1 VKKMQDAVVVGGG
14 PAGSFF
20 AFELAKRGY
29 EVKVF
34 EEHKEIGRPAHCA
47 GHLSIKSL
55 SNLGLYPLPKGVV
68 ENTFSA
74 ANFYSPS
81 GDKFSVNLSKPV
93 TCAVNRTLFDQHLFE
108 MAKTAGVKF
117 QLDTRVEG
125 LLIENSFVK
134 GVKVKQSH
142 SEITQVPSRLV
153 ADGEGISSTL
163 VKQAGLQPLRGT
175 DLVLAVEAEVENVK
189 GVDDHAVEVY
199 LGKNYAPGFYAWLI
213 PRLDG
218 TAKVGLATK
227 KGNPKAFLQELMRK
241 HPVASKQLKNAKVT
255 RSEFHAITLGGA
267 IPKVY
272 TNGFLAVGDCASQVK
287 PTTGGGVIFSV
298 TCAIIA
304 AEVASKALK
313 ENNLSTNALKP
324 YQKRFSKKIGFDM
337 DVMLKARRT
346 LNTFSDKKIDRAVQF
361 ANRVGLDKALRD
373 VDEIDFQGRTLLT
386 MLRKPAAY
394 GALAY
399 LIGLFLS

>member
-1 VKKMQDAVVVGGG
+1 VKNMQDAVVVGGG

-20 AFELAKRGY
+20 ALELAKRGF
-29 EVKVF
+29 EVTVF
-34 EEHKEIGRPAHCA
+34 EEHKEIGRPSHCA

-55 SNLGLYPLPKGVV
+55 TNLGLYPLPKSIV

-74 ANFYSPS
+74 ANFYSPN
-81 GDKFSVNLSKPV
+81 GAKFSVNLSKSV

-108 MAKTAGVKF
+108 KAKTAGAKF
-117 QLDTRVEG
+117 QLDTRVEE
-125 LLIENSFVK
+125 LLIENRFVK
-134 GVKVKQSH
+134 GVKIKQAH

-153 ADGEGISSTL
+153 VDGEGISSTL

-175 DLVLAVEAEVENVK
+175 DLVLAVEAEVENVRE
-189 GVDDHAVEVY
+189 VDDHAVEVY
-199 LGKNYAPGFYAWLI
+199 LGEDYAPGFYAWLI

-218 TAKVGLATK
+218 TAKVGLATQ
-227 KGNPKAFLQELMRK
+227 KGNPKAFLQEFMRK

-255 RSEFHAITLGGA
+255 RSEFHAITLGGS

-272 TNGFLAVGDCASQVK
+272 SNGFLAVGDCASQVK

-313 ENNLSTNALKP
+313 ENNLSEDTLKP
-324 YQKRFSKKIGFDM
+324 YQKQFNKKIGFDM
-337 DVMLKARRT
+337 DVMLKARHA

-361 ANRVGLDKALRD
+361 ANKIGLDKALCD
-373 VDEIDFQGRTLLT
+373 VEEIDFQGRTLLT
-386 MLRKPAAY
+386 MLRKPAVY
-394 GALAY
+394 TALAY
-399 LIGLFLS
+399 LIGLYLS

>member
-1 VKKMQDAVVVGGG
+1 MQDAVVVGGG

-20 AFELAKRGY
+20 AFELAKRGF
-29 EVKVF
+29 EVIVF

-55 SNLGLYPLPKGVV
+55 KNLGLYPLPKGIV
-68 ENTFSA
+68 ENTFSG
-74 ANFYSPS
+74 ANFYSPN
-81 GDKFSVNLSKPV
+81 GAKFSVNLSKPV
-93 TCAVNRTLFDQHLFE
+93 TCAVNRTLFDQHLYE
-108 MAKTAGVKF
+108 KAKTAGANF
-117 QLDTRVEG
+117 QLDTRVEE
-125 LLIENSFVK
+125 LLFENSFVK
-134 GVKVKQSH
+134 GVKAKSAYSQ
-142 SEITQVPSRLV
+142 ILRVPSRLV

-163 VKQAGLQPLRGT
+163 VKQAGLQPLRGS

-189 GVDDHAVEVY
+189 EVDEHSVEVY
-199 LGKNYAPGFYAWLI
+199 LGEDYAPGFYAWLI

-227 KGNPKAFLQELMRK
+227 KGNPKAFLQEFISK
-241 HPVASKQLKNAKVT
+241 HPVASKQLENAKVT

-272 TNGFLAVGDCASQVK
+272 TNGFLAIGDCASQVK
-287 PTTGGGVIFSV
+287 PTTGGGVIFSI

-313 ENNLSTNALKP
+313 ENNLSANPLEP
-324 YQKRFSKKIGFDM
+324 YQKQFSKKIGFDM
-337 DVMLKARRT
+337 EVMRKARRA

-361 ANRVGLDKALRD
+361 ANKLGLDDAFRNI
-373 VDEIDFQGRTLLT
+373 DEIDFQGQTLLT

-394 GALAY
+394 AALAY
-399 LIGLFLS
+399 LVGLYFS